1 MILITLLLCA
11 AQNTFEI
18 PGTSRWDGMGMSTF
32 ILDDLNGD
40 GVAEMGGAAFCTDY
54 NGANSGS
61 VYVYDGAAATQIRR
75 HDGAMRSSRLGRFA
89 TSIDDING
97 DGVRDYAAG
106 APLESTFADAAGAV
120 YVWSGATGQRL
131 AWISGDVANGKL
143 GTAIASIDDLDGDG
157 TPDLLVGAPG
167 ERSGDGRIY
176 AFSGATGLEI
186 DHYNGRSSNG
196 GFGTSLDA
204 VGDVNGDGI
213 EDFAGGEPFAHSNKG
228 DVHIISGS
236 NFHRIRTISG
246 ANLNAWFGY
255 RVACIGDADGDGKI
269 DMLIGE
275 PCKDTVHL
283 YNISGSRLRK
293 HEGPGAQSGGP
304 KQGWG
309 HSIASAGDLDED
321 GYDDYVLGAPGE
333 WAGFNFVNPGAAT
346 KIFSGWNGSLLLS
359 VPPTGADD
367 GFGSSLCV
375 GIATPSNGKQ
385 VLLIGA
391 PAAGNL
397 SNHQATG
404 LVFGVVLP

>member
-1 MILITLLLCA
+1 MILAILALCA
-11 AQNTFEI
+11 AQHSFEI
-18 PGTSRWDGMGMSTF
+18 LGTSHWDGMGMSTF
-32 ILDDLNGD
+32 VLDDLNGD

-54 NGANSGS
+54 NGINSGS
-61 VYVYDGAAATQIRR
+61 VYVYDGATATQIRR
-75 HDGAMRSSRLGRFA
+75 HDGVMPSSRLGRFA

-106 APLESTFADAAGAV
+106 ATLESTFANRAGAV
-120 YVWSGATGQRL
+120 YVWSGATGQQL
-131 AWISGDVANGKL
+131 AWISGDVANGLL

-186 DHYNGRSSNG
+186 DHYNGRSNNG

-213 EDFAGGEPFAHSNKG
+213 EDFAGGEPYAHSNEG
-228 DVHIISGS
+228 EVHIISGS

-246 ANLNAWFGY
+246 ANPGSWFGY
-255 RVACIGDADGDGKI
+255 RVACIGDADGDGKTDI
-269 DMLIGE
+269 LIGE
-275 PCKDTVHL
+275 PCKDTVHI
-283 YNISGSRLRK
+283 YDTSGSRLRK
-293 HEGPGAQSGGP
+293 HEGPGAQSGP

-309 HSIASAGDLDED
+309 HAVAAAGDVNQD
-321 GYDDYVLGAPGE
+321 GYDDYVIGAPGE
-333 WAGFNFVNPGAAT
+333 WVGFTYVNPGADT
-346 KIFSGWNGSLLLS
+346 RIFSGRNGSLLLS
-359 VPPTGADD
+359 IASTGADD
-367 GFGSSLCV
+367 SFGSSLCV
-375 GIATPSNGKQ
+375 GVAIPSSGKK

-391 PAAGNL
+391 PAAGNI

-404 LVFGVVLP
+404 LVWGVVLP